1 MTKSDNDKEFGMTQA
16 MQWYIE
22 LTDKIF
28 EGIGAHTNPEIGKFI
43 ENIEGLEGPDIGFLQ
58 IGYAYAPDPLTVQSY
73 IARGPYA
80 APETYENQMDEAVER
95 GWLEKVEDGQY
106 KLSEKGRKTV
116 DHFFEMGNQL
126 FSELPSLPADESRR
140 IVDLLAKVV
149 EYAYDLTE
157 PASKAT
163 MEIGIRL
170 NPGEDAAPMLR
181 IRRHLTDLNYYRE
194 DAHIA
199 AWQLLYNLDG
209 RLFETLTLLWR
220 GQAANPAELAEQ
232 LSQYRGYDEDDY
244 RAALEELVKRGWAAV
259 ENEQYMITDQGK
271 KTRQEAED
279 VTDQYFYT
287 AFDVLSKEEVGE
299 FKTLLE
305 KLAETVA
312 PPKEEAEST

>member
-1 MTKSDNDKEFGMTQA
+1 MSQP

-28 EGIGAHTNPEIGKFI
+28 EGIGAHSNPEIGKII

-80 APETYENQMDEAVER
+80 NPENYERQMDAAVER
-95 GWLEKVEDGQY
+95 GWLEKVEEGQY

-116 DHFFEMGNQL
+116 DRFFEMGNQL
-126 FSELPSLPADESRR
+126 FSELPSLPVAESNR
-140 IVDLLAKVV
+140 ITELLAKVV
-149 EYAYDLTE
+149 KYAYDLPE

-199 AWQLLYNLDG
+199 AWQPFYNLDG
-209 RLFETLTLLWR
+209 KVFETLTLLWR
-220 GQAANPAELAEQ
+220 GQVANSTELAEQ
-232 LSQYRGYDEDDY
+232 LSQYRGYAEDDY
-244 RAALEELVKRGWAAV
+244 RAALEELVKRGWAVA
-259 ENEQYMITDQGK
+259 ENDQYMITDQGK
-271 KTRQEAED
+271 KIRQEAED
-279 VTDQYFYT
+279 VTDQYFYS
-287 AFDVLSKEEVGE
+287 AFDVFPKGEVEEL
-299 FKTLLE
+299 KALLE

-312 PPKEEAEST
+312 PPKEEAQST

>member
-1 MTKSDNDKEFGMTQA
+1 MTLA

-43 ENIEGLEGPDIGFLQ
+43 QDTEGLQGPDIGFLQ

-80 APETYENQMDEAVER
+80 NPENYQRQMDAAVER

-106 KLSEKGRKTV
+106 KLSENGRKTV
-116 DHFFEMGNQL
+116 DRFFEMGNQL
-126 FSELPSLPADESRR
+126 FSDLPSLTAAESKR
-140 IVDLLAKVV
+140 IAQLLAKMVK
-149 EYAYDLTE
+149 YAYDLPE
-157 PASKAT
+157 PGSKAT

-170 NPGEDAAPMLR
+170 NPGEQAAPMLR

-199 AWQLLYNLDG
+199 AWQPFYSLDG
-209 RLFETLTLLWR
+209 KVFETLTLLWR

-232 LSQYRGYDEDDY
+232 LSEYRGYDEDDY
-244 RAALEELVKRGWAAV
+244 KAALEELVKRGWAAA
-259 ENEQYMITDQGK
+259 ENDQYRITDQGK
-271 KTRQEAED
+271 NTRQEVED

-287 AFDVLSKEEVGE
+287 AFDALSKREVEEL
-299 FKTLLE
+299 KILLE
-305 KLAETVA
+305 KLAEALA
-312 PPKEEAEST
+312 PPKEEAQTT